1 MSTKYIYKNKEYVQK
16 YDNKKYG
23 GNFGEYLKNQEITT
37 FMSMIDSDCERILDV
52 GSGTGKLSIYMNNG
66 SYQIV
71 SLDNSYE
78 MVEVAKSNA
87 IRSGI
92 VYLPV
97 VCDANFICF
106 NDRVFNYVLASR
118 VLMHLS
124 DWEIGLAEIC
134 RVSKKTIIFDFP
146 SALSSS
152 LIDSVF
158 KFVKKLF
165 INDTDC
171 YKTFLISRI
180 IKELKNNH
188 FRPVEIK
195 KEFFLPLI
203 IHRILDSPEFSEKI
217 EKFFK
222 KIGLT
227 DILGSPAI
235 IKAVRDDLEG

>member
-23 GNFGEYLKNQEITT
+23 GNFGEYLKNKEINT
-37 FMSMIDSDCERILDV
+37 FMSMIDSDCERILDI
-52 GSGTGKLSIYMNNG
+52 GSGTGKLSIFMNRG

-87 IRSGI
+87 IKSGV

-106 NDRVFNYVLASR
+106 NDREFDCVVASR
-118 VLMHLS
+118 VFMHISHWGKALS
-124 DWEIGLAEIC
+124 EIC
-134 RVSKKTIIFDFP
+134 RVSKKIIVFDFP
-146 SALSSS
+146 TTISSS
-152 LIDSVF
+152 GLDSVF
-158 KFVKKLF
+158 KRAKKIL
-165 INDTDC
+165 NKDTIP
-171 YKTFLISRI
+171 YKTFFLNRV
-180 IKELKNNH
+180 IKELKNND
-188 FRPVEIK
+188 FRTVEFK
-195 KEFFLPLI
+195 RGFFLPLI
-203 IHRILDSPEFSEKI
+203 IHRILDNPEFSEKI